1 MSKLSRKE
9 RKEEEK
15 RIIAEMEAALRE
27 EKEQKP
33 CVGGED
39 CVSNADA
46 AQLKATQLKTAQSVQ
61 LETETETG
69 QSDTAQETKKRD
81 RASYCDVTPEKIH
94 CKRCKTLM
102 ENGVCPTCG
111 FRIYVPMEKGK
122 RDKIRLVVTV
132 VCMAVFLVLFLMSQ
146 MKNG

>member
-9 RKEEEK
+9 RKKEEK

-27 EKEQKP
+27 EKVQ
-33 CVGGED
+33 
-39 CVSNADA
+39 A
-46 AQLKATQLKTAQSVQ
+46 AQTDGVESASEKNGNVQSETVQ
-61 LETETETG
+61 EE
-69 QSDTAQETKKRD
+69 KKKN
-81 RASYCDVTPEKIH
+81 RAFYDDVTPEKIH

-111 FRIYVPMEKGK
+111 FRVYVPLEKGK

-132 VCMAVFLVLFLMSQ
+132 VCMAVFLVLFLISQ
-146 MKNG
+146 IRNG